1 MPECGFILASK
12 KTSWCLQQLI
22 PKELSGPCTLQLLL
36 CYTSRKAG
44 EQIPP
49 VTEQWFRYIFET
61 FPCQRGPR
69 RSRENRHWERGRH
82 LQIQKSARPQTNL
95 PPQNKQGNTAQ
106 KSAPVLTEIN
116 RNFNTALKGSLI
128 NAQWEADQGEMK
140 CGSQG
145 FFSENAFYKVW
156 CRSSRQ

>member
-1 MPECGFILASK
+1 MWFRIGQQ
-12 KTSWCLQQLI
+12 KTSQCLQQLI
-22 PKELSGPCTLQLLL
+22 PKELSGPCALQLLL

-44 EQIPP
+44 EQMPP

-82 LQIQKSARPQTNL
+82 LLKFFRQKSARPQTNL
-95 PPQNKQGNTAQ
+95 PPQNKQSNTAQ

-116 RNFNTALKGSLI
+116 KNLNTAMKASLI

-140 CGSQG
+140 CGSQS